1 MGVVED
7 MFFAPLGKEYCLY
20 FYYSSIISFI
30 FFAAGLVGGVY
41 HVMQKKMNVFS
52 LVMGLLSPAL
62 LYLNNRLLYSM
73 CVGMRHQ

>member
-1 MGVVED
+1 MGAIEN

-30 FFAAGLVGGVY
+30 FFAAGIVGGVY

-52 LVMGLLSPAL
+52 LVMGLMSPAL